1 MLCRMVENVS
11 RTALLIGTETAVAT
25 FSSGTS
31 LRLKYFSE
39 YLQSKNFKVTVTSK
53 SGAKEFLNQNYDLIL
68 ISSYSVAGIARL
80 ARRRTKTLW
89 FDPYDSWTRSRISLI
104 RSGQI
109 LQLLPLV
116 RDYLNILMF
125 PQREITSFISEE
137 DANRHPR
144 FLKKDHLLILPIH
157 FESMVLNQSSWP
169 RLVFVGDGSYGP
181 NQKCLK
187 FLSELGL
194 FTGQEIHIIGKGYR
208 NQSRFPNC
216 KFHGYVSDHLL
227 LWTNDIHLAPIK
239 YGAGLKT
246 KVAMPLTY
254 GLRVIAS
261 LESSKG
267 ICANRNLKVAKS
279 KQDFFALV
287 QNELTLEWNHANT
300 GQKVYE
306 RDDRLML
313 DHFISE
319 LN

>member
-1 MLCRMVENVS
+1 MLGRMVKKVS
-11 RTALLIGTETAVAT
+11 KTALVIGTETAVSN

-31 LRLKYFSE
+31 LRLNYFSE
-39 YLQSKNFKVTVTSK
+39 YLQSNNFKVTVTSK
-53 SGAKEFLNQNYDLIL
+53 SRAKKFLNQNYDLIL
-68 ISSYSVAGIARL
+68 ISSYSVAGIGRL

-89 FDPYDSWTRSRISLI
+89 FDPYDSWTRSRFSLI

-109 LQLLPLV
+109 LQLLPLI

-125 PQREITSFISEE
+125 PEREITSFISEE
-137 DANRHPR
+137 DANRHLR
-144 FLKKDHLLILPIH
+144 FLRRDHLLILPIH
-157 FESMVLNQSSWP
+157 FESMVLNQSSRP
-169 RLVFVGDGSYGP
+169 RLVFVGDGSYRP

-187 FLSELGL
+187 FLDELGRL
-194 FTGQEIHIIGKGYR
+194 TGQEIHVMGKGYR
-208 NQSRFPNC
+208 NKSRFSNC

-267 ICANRNLKVAKS
+267 LCANRNLKVAKS
-279 KQDFFALV
+279 KQDFSALV
-287 QNELTLEWNHANT
+287 ISELMLEWSHVT
-300 GQKVYE
+300 SHQRIYD
-306 RDDRLML
+306 RDDRPML
-313 DHFISE
+313 DRFISTVD
-319 LN
+319 